1 MKKEKGGENKIRDK
15 KDKRKEVR
23 HEVRKRGE
31 NKIRERVKRVR
42 EERQKKGGQ
51 VKVCSVEN
59 SKKKTWEKGKYVG

>member
-42 EERQKKGGQ
+42 EERQRK
-51 VKVCSVEN
+51 EAR
-59 SKKKTWEKGKYVG
+59 

>member
-15 KDKRKEVR
+15 KDKIKEVR

-42 EERQKKGGQ
+42 EERQK
-51 VKVCSVEN
+51 
-59 SKKKTWEKGKYVG
+59 